1 MEVKQLTLILKFLT
15 KIFYLLLR
23 SITKKKKRKYSFN
36 EVRFKNAYPNSVTF
50 SDTILRSLALRV
62 SQEQP
67 KTNHQ
72 KLIID
77 SKVRT
82 SSENFT
88 LLGLEGD
95 SNLTFDEH
103 FSQIGNNRP
112 GQVKAPSRI
121 EYSRNFEERKML
133 IDIFIYAN
141 FTYC

>member
-1 MEVKQLTLILKFLT
+1 MEVKQLTLILKFQT
-15 KIFYLLLR
+15 KIFYLLL
-23 SITKKKKRKYSFN
+23 SYITKKKKRKYSFN
-36 EVRFKNAYPNSVTF
+36 EVRFKNAYANSATF

-77 SKVRT
+77 SKLT
-82 SSENFT
+82 NSSENFT
-88 LLGLEGD
+88 LLDLEGD

-103 FSQIGNNRP
+103 FSRIGNNSP

-141 FTYC
+141 FTYY

>member
-1 MEVKQLTLILKFLT
+1 MEVKQLTLILKFQT

-23 SITKKKKRKYSFN
+23 YITKKKRKYSFN
-36 EVRFKNAYPNSVTF
+36 EVRFKNAYANSATF

-62 SQEQP
+62 SQKQP

-77 SKVRT
+77 SKLT
-82 SSENFT
+82 NSSENFT
-88 LLGLEGD
+88 LLDLEGD

-103 FSQIGNNRP
+103 FSRIGNNSP

-141 FTYC
+141 FTYY